1 MEQKGAID
9 VCSRANKSPSTKRHN
24 SKNILENPMVQLIPS
39 QDSVMQILQRT
50 GAFREGHFVYPN
62 GKHSPHY
69 FQMPLAFRYYDTAR
83 VLAVALSRKFRLEKD
98 ISSQLPKISVI
109 SPSSGGIPVAF
120 GVRDAL
126 NAEQIYWA
134 EQEQGQRMFRQYV
147 NQGEVN
153 PCIIVDDIIR
163 SGKAIE
169 ETVTL
174 VKSLGAR
181 IIGCGAIVRFESAPT
196 EIEGVEIKS
205 LVDYDVKIYAKE
217 EDCVECKDAVAA
229 ETVRF

>member
-1 MEQKGAID
+1 
-9 VCSRANKSPSTKRHN
+9 
-24 SKNILENPMVQLIPS
+24 MVELIPS
-39 QDSVMQILQRT
+39 QDAVMQILKRT

-98 ISSQLPKISVI
+98 ISSQLPKVAVI

-134 EQEQGQRMFRQYV
+134 EQEKGERMFRQYV

-163 SGKAIE
+163 SGMAIE
-169 ETVTL
+169 ETVAL
-174 VKSLGAR
+174 VKTLGAR
-181 IIGCGAIVRFESAPT
+181 MIGCGAIVRFDTAPNQ
-196 EIEGVEIKS
+196 IEEVPVKS
-205 LVDYDVKIYAKE
+205 LIEFDVQMYEGEQDCALCKE
-217 EDCVECKDAVAA
+217 RVPPEH
-229 ETVRF
+229 VRF